1 MPLSQQDAEG
11 IGLNISR
18 ALFPGYHERRADRA
32 AAADLKRKQAL
43 EEMVATIAQ
52 RNAMEQLREREAGDT
67 ARADRANAAAMERA
81 ILGENRADYR
91 AHAQR
96 GAMLESD
103 RISAE
108 QRMAANEEDNK
119 MRRELAEAQR
129 LQSVREYLADQRY
142 KYMDLFSREANNA
155 AQRRYEMMKLPIDER
170 EALAR
175 AANSVAQLETT
186 DYRYRP
192 EVLEKWGLEKVE
204 DKKGGVKPTKPT
216 FKSVTLQPAQKID
229 YGAQAVTNSAT
240 NTPMP
245 PDMNGQRRP
254 SEAYS
259 DVMGGS
265 SFRELINVLTNKS
278 FKP

>member
-67 ARADRANAAAMERA
+67 ARADKANAAAMERA
-81 ILGENRADYR
+81 ILGENRADHR
-91 AHAQR
+91 AHAER
-96 GAMLESD
+96 GARLEGD
-103 RISAE
+103 RIAAE

-119 MRRELAEAQR
+119 VRRELAEAQR

-142 KYMDLFSREANNA
+142 KYMDLFSREANSA

-175 AANSVAQLETT
+175 AANSVAQLEST

-204 DKKGGVKPTKPT
+204 DKKNGVKATKPKFT
-216 FKSVTLQPAQKID
+216 SVTLQPAQKID
-229 YGAQAVTNSAT
+229 YGAQAVTDSAT

>member
-67 ARADRANAAAMERA
+67 ARADRANAAAMEREK
-81 ILGENRADYR
+81 LRLDR
-91 AHAQR
+91 Q
-96 GAMLESD
+96 GAWQMQDAGVASD
-103 RISAE
+103 NARMMAE
-108 QRMAANEEDNK
+108 QRAADEEADRLWRSK
-119 MRRELAEAQR
+119 AAADELARRRVDDAMGWWGREQQ
-129 LQSVREYLADQRY
+129 LQLDKQKASFEQADKTARRPFEMLKDQAAAINAINIA
-142 KYMDLFSREANNA
+142 REAGLGIEDA
-155 AQRRYEMMKLPIDER
+155 VMQKAGFKLGQPT
-170 EALAR
+170 
-175 AANSVAQLETT
+175 ANGKSG
-186 DYRYRP
+186 RP
-192 EVLEKWGLEKVE
+192 S
-204 DKKGGVKPTKPT
+204 
-216 FKSVTLQPAQKID
+216 FKSVTVQPAARVD

>member
-32 AAADLKRKQAL
+32 AAADLKRRQAL
-43 EEMVATIAQ
+43 EEMIATIAQ
-52 RNAMEQLREREAGDT
+52 RNAMEQLRERERGDT
-67 ARADRANAAAMERA
+67 ERADKANAAAMERA
-81 ILGENRADYR
+81 LLGENRADHR
-91 AHAQR
+91 AHAER
-96 GAMLESD
+96 GARLEGD
-103 RISAE
+103 RIAAE

-119 MRRELAEAQR
+119 VRRELAEAQR

-142 KYMDLFSREANNA
+142 KYMDLFSREANSA

-175 AANSVAQLETT
+175 AANSVAQLEST

-204 DKKGGVKPTKPT
+204 DKKNGVKATKPKFT
-216 FKSVTLQPAQKID
+216 SVTLQPAQKID